1 MIDGAISHIAFAG
14 GWFARKS
21 PPYTVSSKCSQVE
34 SPSPLVLTAPLMPP
48 CAQTECERFT
58 GTTENKSTECPASA
72 IFIAA
77 ASPARPPP
85 TIAILIPL
93 AISLSVI
100 KPQRHG
106 GTEITRIRKLEKRI

>member
-1 MIDGAISHIAFAG
+1 MALAG

-48 CAQTECERFT
+48 CAQTECERLT
-58 GTTENKSTECPASA
+58 GTTEKSSTEWPASA

-77 ASPARPPP
+77 ARPAKPPP
-85 TIAILIPL
+85 TIA
-93 AISLSVI
+93 
-100 KPQRHG
+100 
-106 GTEITRIRKLEKRI
+106 TRIWLFAMSVKYPLQKPARPDESDLGVD